1 MPASPRRSRGFT
13 LIEVAIVL
21 VIIGLLL
28 GGILRAQELITQGQ
42 IRSVATELQSMQIA
56 YLVYTDRYRALPGD
70 DPGAFDRW
78 GGAVAAGDGN
88 RRIDGA
94 FASQTPDDESRLF
107 WAHLRAAGL
116 VAGAGQDPPFNALR
130 GIVGVQTG
138 DGAGGT
144 VLGGRGW
151 LLGCSSN
158 LPGRIAIAIDSQFD
172 DGDMTDGAL
181 LGQEQAGVPALQAGP
196 VSGAYLESVERRYIV
211 CRRF

>member
-1 MPASPRRSRGFT
+1 MPPSPRRSRGFT

-28 GGILRAQELITQGQ
+28 GGILKAQELITQGQ
-42 IRSVATELQSMQIA
+42 IRSVATELQATQIA

-78 GGAVAAGDGN
+78 GGTVAAGDGN

-94 FASQTPDDESRLF
+94 FASQTPDQESRLF

-116 VAGAGQDPPFNALR
+116 ISGAGQDQPFNALR

-151 LLGCSSN
+151 LLGCTSN
-158 LPGRIAIAIDSQFD
+158 LPGRIAIALDSQFD
-172 DGDMTDGAL
+172 DGDMLDGSL
-181 LGQEQAGVPALQAGP
+181 LGQEQTGAAALQAGP
-196 VSGAYLESVERRYIV
+196 VSGAYVESVERRYIV